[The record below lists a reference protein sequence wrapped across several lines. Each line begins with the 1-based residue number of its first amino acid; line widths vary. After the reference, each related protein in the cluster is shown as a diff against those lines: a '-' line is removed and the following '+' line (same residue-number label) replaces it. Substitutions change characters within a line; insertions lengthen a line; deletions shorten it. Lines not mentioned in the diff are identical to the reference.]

1 MSMET
6 RALSQLGEGGL
17 QSKPGEGLQSR
28 QKDCNPSSASHSLG
42 TFSRREKV
50 ESPVDQGRH
59 DLKFNS
65 GKLVSK
71 PELDDYMDLFRRYG
85 KDFGDA
91 YLEPEDDRF
100 RFLFDQILRLLAQP
114 SAFNLTL
121 PEPFRTTAYRYLAGD
136 EATIA
141 HMKVVENRHFML
153 SDVYDYLHLIDKM
166 GNPKL

>member
-1 MSMET
+1 MVSINGVQT
-6 RALSQLGEGGL
+6 KSAFRLRSARAASKRGSRVARDLGL
-17 QSKPGEGLQSR
+17 Q
-28 QKDCNPSSASHSLG
+28 
-42 TFSRREKV
+42 
-50 ESPVDQGRH
+50 GRN
-59 DLKFNS
+59 DFQPA
-65 GKLVSK
+65 GPLVSK

-100 RFLFDQILRLLAQP
+100 RFLFDQILRLLSQP

-121 PEPFRTTAYRYLAGD
+121 PEPFRTTAYKYLAGD
-136 EATIA
+136 EAVIA

-166 GNPKL
+166 GNPKQ